1 MQRFFGIQ
9 KQLLD
14 VSFSQVREIFDTID
28 FSERLIGIVWPRWVG
43 KSTILIRYL
52 SSQDISRSLY
62 ISADSI
68 YFLDT
73 TLLDFALRFH
83 REYDGKI
90 LLIDEIHKYHNW
102 QQELKNIYDSIPTL
116 QIIFSGSS
124 SIDLTS
130 GSYDLSRRARLY
142 HLHGFSFREYINY
155 QYHLDI
161 PWYSLS
167 DIQRDHLSITQKLPN
182 IPIIKYFREYL
193 EMGYYPYY
201 VNEKTQDNTKILETV
216 NKTIYD
222 DIANYYSLK
231 TENLIFFKKIL
242 NYLSVM
248 EPWEVNTNKISKTLE
263 IDNKTVNNY
272 LEILEKWGLIRFLLQ
287 DVHGYNIMKNTSK
300 IYLENTNILFA
311 MNAGLMKNI
320 NIGTMKE
327 NFFITALQNS
337 NQKILFSKIGDFM
350 IDETIFE
357 IWWMNKTFKQIWKMK
372 DNSFLVLDDII
383 VGKTGVIPLYLFWLL
398 VSK

>member
-1 MQRFFGIQ
+1 MQRFFETQ

-14 VSFSQVREIFDTID
+14 ANFSQVREMYEVID

-52 SSQDISRSLY
+52 STQDLSRSLY

-68 YFLDT
+68 YFLNT
-73 TLLDFALRFH
+73 TLLDFAMRFH

-90 LLIDEIHKYHNW
+90 LIIDEIHKYPNW

-116 QIIFSGSS
+116 QIVFSGSS
-124 SIDLTS
+124 SIDLKS
-130 GSYDLSRRARLY
+130 GNYDLSRRARLY

-161 PWYSLS
+161 PRYTLMQILS
-167 DIQRDHLSITQKLPN
+167 DHLSVAQNLPN

-193 EMGYYPYY
+193 ERGYYPYY
-201 VNEKTQDNTKILETV
+201 VNEKTKDNTKILETV

-222 DIANYYSLK
+222 DIANYYNIK

-248 EPWEVNTNKISKTLE
+248 EPGEINANKISKTLE
-263 IDNKTVNNY
+263 IDNKTVNSY
-272 LEILEKWGLIRFLLQ
+272 LEILEKWWLIRFLLK
-287 DVHGYNIMKNTSK
+287 DANGYNIMKNTSK
-300 IYLENTNILFA
+300 IYLENTNLLYA
-311 MNAGLMKNI
+311 I
-320 NIGTMKE
+320 NTSLIKDVKVGTMRE
-327 NFFITALQNS
+327 IFFVMALQNS
-337 NQKILFSKIGDFM
+337 GQSIVFSKVGDFM
-350 IDETIFE
+350 ISDKYFE
-357 IWWMNKTFKQIWKMK
+357 IWWANKTFRQIQKK
-372 DNSFLVLDDII
+372 KENSFLVLDDII
-383 VGKTGVIPLYLFWLL
+383 VWESGVIPLYLFGLL
-398 VSK
+398 G